1 MANAKIGTL
10 IITFGKEE
18 NMKRGWHPILQ
29 LLLGF
34 LTLSLTL
41 GLGVTTGAQDFPT
54 RPIEVIVGFAPG
66 GGTDLTARAVAVHAT
81 KYFGQ
86 PFMVV
91 NKAGASGTIA
101 SQYVAT
107 AKPDGYTLLT
117 AGGSETTTA
126 GHFRKLPFHPL
137 NDFEPVLCVVGQQI
151 GLSVKT
157 DSPWKTIQE
166 FIADAKRNPEKY
178 SYASSGIG
186 SLYHAAVLVLEKNT
200 GIKLRHVPF
209 KGGAETLSALL
220 GGHVD
225 VAISA
230 PDEAYALIEGGRVR
244 SLVTFSA
251 KRSQLIPNVPTLK
264 EVGYDF
270 FMENMKGFVAP
281 KGTPRP
287 VIQKIHDGIKKMM
300 NEDAGFKETLDKVK
314 LEINYLN
321 SEDFGRAL
329 RFMYDQIG
337 GALKK

>member
-1 MANAKIGTL
+1 MS
-10 IITFGKEE
+10 
-18 NMKRGWHPILQ
+18 KRIRRVIH
-29 LLLGF
+29 
-34 LTLSLTL
+34 LSLAFLISLIML
-41 GLGVTTGAQDFPT
+41 GMGGWAGAQDFPT
-54 RPIEVIVGFAPG
+54 RPVEVIVGFAPG
-66 GGTDLTARAVAVHAT
+66 GGTDLTARAVANHAT

-86 PFMVV
+86 PFIVV

-137 NDFEPVLCVVGQQI
+137 NDFEPVICIVGQQI

-166 FIADAKRNPEKY
+166 FIADAQKNPEKY
-178 SYASSGIG
+178 SYATSGIG

-244 SLVTFSA
+244 SLVTFSGR
-251 KRSQLIPNVPTLK
+251 RSKLIPNVPTLK

-270 FMENMKGFVAP
+270 FMENMKGLVAP
-281 KGTPRP
+281 KGTPKP
-287 VIQKIHDGIKKMM
+287 IILKIHDGVKKMM
-300 NEDAGFKETLDKVK
+300 TEDAGFKDSLDKVK
-314 LEINYLN
+314 LEMNYMS
-321 SEDFGRAL
+321 SEDFGKAL

-337 GALKK
+337 GALKQ

>member
-1 MANAKIGTL
+1 MS
-10 IITFGKEE
+10 
-18 NMKRGWHPILQ
+18 KRIRRVIYLS
-29 LLLGF
+29 LGF
-34 LTLSLTL
+34 LISLIMF
-41 GLGVTTGAQDFPT
+41 GMGGWAGAQDFPT
-54 RPIEVIVGFAPG
+54 RPVEVIVGFAPG
-66 GGTDLTARAVAVHAT
+66 GGTDLTARTVANHAT

-86 PFMVV
+86 PFIVV

-101 SQYVAT
+101 SQYVAA

-137 NDFEPVLCVVGQQI
+137 NDFEPVICIVGQQI

-157 DSPWKTIQE
+157 ESPWKTIQE
-166 FIADAKRNPEKY
+166 FITDAKKNPEKY
-178 SYASSGIG
+178 SYATSGIG

-244 SLVTFSA
+244 SLVTFSG
-251 KRSQLIPNVPTLK
+251 KRSKLIPNVPTLR

-270 FMENMKGFVAP
+270 FMENMKGLVAP
-281 KGTPRP
+281 KGTPKP
-287 VIQKIHDGIKKMM
+287 IILKIHDGVKKMM
-300 NEDAGFKETLDKVK
+300 NEDAGFKDSLDKVK
-314 LEINYLN
+314 LEMNYMS
-321 SEDFGRAL
+321 SEDFGKAL

-337 GALKK
+337 GALKQ

>member
-1 MANAKIGTL
+1 MNKGL
-10 IITFGKEE
+10 RCVFY
-18 NMKRGWHPILQ
+18 LF
-29 LLLGF
+29 LGF
-34 LTLSLTL
+34 PVSLIML
-41 GLGVTTGAQDFPT
+41 GMEGWAAAQDFPA
-54 RPIEVIVGFAPG
+54 RPVEVIVGFAPG
-66 GGTDLTARAVAVHAT
+66 GGTDLTARAVANHAA

-86 PFMVV
+86 PFIVV

-137 NDFEPVLCVVGQQI
+137 DDFEPIICIVGQQI
-151 GLSVKT
+151 GLSVKA

-178 SYASSGIG
+178 SYATSGIG

-200 GIKLRHVPF
+200 GIKVRHVPF

-244 SLVTFSA
+244 SLVTFSS
-251 KRSQLIPNVPTLK
+251 KRSRLIPNVPTLK

-270 FMENMKGFVAP
+270 FMENMKGFVGP
-281 KGTPRP
+281 KGTPKP
-287 VIQKIHDGIKKMM
+287 IIQKVHDGVKKMM
-300 NEDAGFKETLDKVK
+300 NEDAGFKDSIDKVK
-314 LEINYLN
+314 LEMNYMS
-321 SEDFGRAL
+321 SEDFGKAL

>member
-1 MANAKIGTL
+1 MS
-10 IITFGKEE
+10 
-18 NMKRGWHPILQ
+18 KRLRRVLYLSP
-29 LLLGF
+29 GF
-34 LTLSLTL
+34 LVSLIVL
-41 GLGVTTGAQDFPT
+41 GMGGWAGAQDFPT
-54 RPIEVIVGFAPG
+54 RPVEVIVGFAPG
-66 GGTDLTARAVAVHAT
+66 GGTDLTARAVANYAT

-86 PFMVV
+86 PFIVV

-137 NDFEPVLCVVGQQI
+137 NDFEPVICIVGQQI

-166 FIADAKRNPEKY
+166 FIADAKKNPEKY
-178 SYASSGIG
+178 SYATSGIG

-200 GIKLRHVPF
+200 GIRLRHVPF

-244 SLVTFSA
+244 SLVTFSG
-251 KRSQLIPNVPTLK
+251 KRSKLIPNVPTLK

-270 FMENMKGFVAP
+270 FMENMKGLVAP
-281 KGTPRP
+281 KGTPKP
-287 VIQKIHDGIKKMM
+287 IILKIHDGVKKMM
-300 NEDAGFKETLDKVK
+300 NEDAGFKDSLDKVK
-314 LEINYLN
+314 LEINYMS
-321 SEDFGRAL
+321 SEDFGKAL

-337 GALKK
+337 GALKQ

>member
-1 MANAKIGTL
+1 MS
-10 IITFGKEE
+10 
-18 NMKRGWHPILQ
+18 KRLRWVIYLSP
-29 LLLGF
+29 GF
-34 LTLSLTL
+34 LISLIVL
-41 GLGVTTGAQDFPT
+41 GMGGWAWAQDFPT
-54 RPIEVIVGFAPG
+54 RPVEVIVGFAPG
-66 GGTDLTARAVAVHAT
+66 GGTDLTARAVANHAA

-86 PFMVV
+86 PFIVV

-137 NDFEPVLCVVGQQI
+137 NDFEPVICIVGQQI

-166 FIADAKRNPEKY
+166 FIADAKKNPEKY
-178 SYASSGIG
+178 SYATSGIG

-244 SLVTFSA
+244 SLVTFSG
-251 KRSQLIPNVPTLK
+251 KRSKLIPNVPTLK

-270 FMENMKGFVAP
+270 FMENMKGLVTP
-281 KGTPRP
+281 RGTPKP
-287 VIQKIHDGIKKMM
+287 ITLKIHDGVKKMM
-300 NEDAGFKETLDKVK
+300 NEDAGFKDSLDKVK
-314 LEINYLN
+314 LEMNYM
-321 SEDFGRAL
+321 SSDDFGKAL

-337 GALKK
+337 GALKQ